1 MVLLLTLGFGLV
13 SIDRFMIMPL
23 FPVIMQDLNLDF
35 QDLGLVTGVLAITWG
50 ISSIFMANLADR
62 IGLRAVIIPAVILF
76 SLMAGISGLATGL
89 ISLMMIRACISLVED
104 AWASATVA
112 IRDHRPSRTI
122 PASPPGTTG
131 W

>member
-1 MVLLLTLGFGLV
+1 MKTKLHQDWDTRYEWKMVLLLTLGFGLV

-50 ISSIFMANLADR
+50 ISSIFMGNLADR

-76 SLMAGISGLATGL
+76 SLMAGISGLA
-89 ISLMMIRACISLVED
+89 
-104 AWASATVA
+104 WSA
-112 IRDHRPSRTI
+112 
-122 PASPPGTTG
+122 
-131 W
+131 

>member
-1 MVLLLTLGFGLV
+1 
-13 SIDRFMIMPL
+13 MIMPL
-23 FPVIMQDLNLDF
+23 FPVIIQDLNLDF

-50 ISSIFMANLADR
+50 ISSIFMGNLADR

-89 ISLMMIRACISLVED
+89 ISLMMIRACIGLAEG
-104 AWASATVA
+104 ALASATVA
-112 IRDHRPSRTI
+112 LRDQDRAGRYRHHPL
-122 PASPPGTTG
+122 GTAG